1 MFRARSERVNLARI
15 LTLTNDSRSSL
26 KQQMESIYQEL
37 TPESIPWNLENPPE
51 LVVDLVDSK
60 RILPCE
66 TVDLGCGAGNYAV
79 WFASM
84 GFKVT
89 GIDLSTKAIEM
100 AQELSRKKGVTCHFM
115 AEDLTGDLGR
125 FHRSF
130 DFAYDWEVLHHLFP
144 EDREQYVLNVQKLL
158 RPGGRYL
165 SVCFSEEDPS
175 FGGVGKVRKTPIG
188 TELYFSSE
196 EEMRELFTPHFQLD
210 ELRTSEITG
219 KYGLHKAIVA
229 WMTRS

>member
-1 MFRARSERVNLARI
+1 V
-15 LTLTNDSRSSL
+15 TNDSRSSL

-37 TPESIPWNLENPPE
+37 TPERIPWNLEDPPE
-51 LVVDLVDSK
+51 LLVDLVESK

-84 GFKVT
+84 GFEVT
-89 GIDLSTKAIEM
+89 GIDLSPKAIEM
-100 AQELSRKKGVTCHFM
+100 AQELSRKKGVTCDFM

-125 FHRSF
+125 FHQSF
-130 DFAYDWEVLHHLFP
+130 DFAYDWEVLHHVFP
-144 EDREQYVLNVQKLL
+144 EDRDQYVLNVQKLL
-158 RPGGRYL
+158 KPGGRYL

-175 FGGVGKVRKTPIG
+175 FGGAGKYRKTPLE

-196 EEMRELFTPHFQLD
+196 MELRELFTPHFQID

-219 KYGLHKAIVA
+219 KYGEHKAIVA
-229 WMTRS
+229 WMKRS